1 MIKDN
6 MRIKESITLQDR
18 INAIETIVSFYFMDG
33 DYTPYYKDEGEISA
47 VIRNFIDGV
56 EFEKGESVFAAYYND
71 EDLRKLVNIF
81 ILKPVFEDTDDEEEK
96 KTQDSIRECYNM
108 MEIIRE
114 YVADKVE
121 FEKQKYLHANPDL
134 DKIVMAANVIIDSFE
149 NFSRMNFEI
158 LTPENLEKAQ
168 RIFNKI
174 SESEFELTT
183 ENIINVIKDASSFN
197 MDEATKEIV
206 DAKNSEIRELKEKI
220 KKLESKKESNLKV
233 IK

>member
-1 MIKDN
+1 MLKDN

-18 INAIETIVSFYFMDG
+18 INAIETIVSFYFMGG

-71 EDLRKLVNIF
+71 EHLRKLVNIF
-81 ILKPVFEDTDDEEEK
+81 ILEPASKDTDDEEEK
-96 KTQDSIRECYNM
+96 KTQDSIRECYDM

-114 YVADKVE
+114 YVKDKVE

-174 SESEFELTT
+174 SESGFKLTA
-183 ENIINVIKDASSFN
+183 ENIVNVIRDASSFD
-197 MDEATKEIV
+197 MDKATEEII
-206 DAKNSEIRELKEKI
+206 DSKNAEIRELKERI
-220 KKLESKKESNLKV
+220 KKLESKKDNFKLVK
-233 IK
+233 

>member
-56 EFEKGESVFAAYYND
+56 EFEKGESVFSAYRND
-71 EDLRKLVNIF
+71 DALRKLVNMF
-81 ILKPVFEDTDDEEEK
+81 ILEPIDKEPESEEDERI
-96 KTQDSIRECYNM
+96 QNSIRELYDM
-108 MEIIRE
+108 MKTIRE

-134 DKIVMAANVIIDSFE
+134 DKIVMAADTIIDSFE
-149 NFSRMNFEI
+149 NF
-158 LTPENLEKAQ
+158 TPENLEKAQ
-168 RIFNKI
+168 KIFNKI
-174 SESEFELTT
+174 SESGFEFTT

-206 DAKNSEIRELKEKI
+206 DAKNAEIRELKEKI
-220 KKLESKKESNLKV
+220 KKLENGKEGNLHRVK
-233 IK
+233 

>member
-1 MIKDN
+1 
-6 MRIKESITLQDR
+6 
-18 INAIETIVSFYFMDG
+18 MDG

-47 VIRNFIDGV
+47 VIRNFIDGI
-56 EFEKGESVFAAYYND
+56 EFEKGESVFSAYYND
-71 EDLRKLVNIF
+71 EDLRKLVNMF
-81 ILKPVFEDTDDEEEK
+81 ILKPVDKEPESEEDK
-96 KTQDSIRECYNM
+96 RIQNSIRELYDM
-108 MEIIRE
+108 MEVIRE

-134 DKIVMAANVIIDSFE
+134 DKIVMAADTIIDSFE

-174 SESEFELTT
+174 SESGFEFTA
-183 ENIINVIKDASSFN
+183 ENIVNVIRDASSFD

-220 KKLESKKESNLKV
+220 KKLESKKDNFKV

>member
-47 VIRNFIDGV
+47 VIRNFIDGI

-71 EDLRKLVNIF
+71 EDLRKLVNVF
-81 ILKPVFEDTDDEEEK
+81 ILEPVFEDTDDEEEK
-96 KTQDSIRECYNM
+96 KTQDSIRKYYDM
-108 MEIIRE
+108 MEVIRE
-114 YVADKVE
+114 YVKDKVE

-134 DKIVMAANVIIDSFE
+134 DKIVMAADTIIDSFE

-174 SESEFELTT
+174 SESGFELTT
-183 ENIINVIKDASSFN
+183 ENIINVIKDASSFD
-197 MDEATKEIV
+197 MDEATKEII
-206 DAKNSEIRELKEKI
+206 DAKNTKIRELKEKI
-220 KKLESKKESNLKV
+220 EKLESKKESNLKV

>member
-47 VIRNFIDGV
+47 VIRNFIDGI
-56 EFEKGESVFAAYYND
+56 EFEKGESVFSAYYND
-71 EDLRKLVNIF
+71 EDLRKLVNMF
-81 ILKPVFEDTDDEEEK
+81 ILKPVDKEPESEEDERI
-96 KTQDSIRECYNM
+96 QNSIRELYDM
-108 MEIIRE
+108 METIRK

-134 DKIVMAANVIIDSFE
+134 DKIVMAADTIIDSFE

-158 LTPENLEKAQ
+158 FTPENLEKAQ
-168 RIFNKI
+168 KIFNKI
-174 SESEFELTT
+174 SESGFELTT

-206 DAKNSEIRELKEKI
+206 DAKNSEIRELK
-220 KKLESKKESNLKV
+220 KKSKN
-233 IK
+233 

>member
-47 VIRNFIDGV
+47 VIRNFIDGI
-56 EFEKGESVFAAYYND
+56 EFEKGESVFSAYYND
-71 EDLRKLVNIF
+71 ENLRKLVNMF
-81 ILKPVFEDTDDEEEK
+81 ILKPVDKEPESEEDERI
-96 KTQDSIRECYNM
+96 QNSIRELYDM
-108 MEIIRE
+108 METIRE

-134 DKIVMAANVIIDSFE
+134 DKIVMAADTIIDSFE
-149 NFSRMNFEI
+149 NFSQMNFEI
-158 LTPENLEKAQ
+158 FTPENLEKAQ
-168 RIFNKI
+168 KIFNKI
-174 SESEFELTT
+174 SESGFELTA

-197 MDEATKEIV
+197 MDEATKEII

-220 KKLESKKESNLKV
+220 KKLENDKERN
-233 IK
+233 

>member
-56 EFEKGESVFAAYYND
+56 EFEKGESVFSAYYND
-71 EDLRKLVNIF
+71 EDLRKLVNMF
-81 ILKPVFEDTDDEEEK
+81 ILKPVDKEPESEEDK
-96 KTQDSIRECYNM
+96 RIQNSIRELYDM
-108 MEIIRE
+108 MEVIRE
-114 YVADKVE
+114 YVEDKVE

-134 DKIVMAANVIIDSFE
+134 DKIVMAADTIIDSFE

-158 LTPENLEKAQ
+158 FTPENLEKAQ
-168 RIFNKI
+168 KIFNKI
-174 SESEFELTT
+174 SESGFELTT

-197 MDEATKEIV
+197 IDEATKEII

-220 KKLESKKESNLKV
+220 KKLESKKDNFKV

>member
-1 MIKDN
+1 MLKDN

-47 VIRNFIDGV
+47 VIRNFIDGI
-56 EFEKGESVFAAYYND
+56 EFEKGESVFSAYYND
-71 EDLRKLVNIF
+71 EDLRKLVNMF
-81 ILKPVFEDTDDEEEK
+81 ILKPVDKEPESKEDERI
-96 KTQDSIRECYNM
+96 QNSIRELYDM
-108 MEIIRE
+108 METIRK

-134 DKIVMAANVIIDSFE
+134 DKIVMAADTIIDSFE

-158 LTPENLEKAQ
+158 FTPENLEKAQ
-168 RIFNKI
+168 KIFNKI
-174 SESEFELTT
+174 SESGFELTA

-220 KKLESKKESNLKV
+220 KKLENGKEGNLQRVK
-233 IK
+233 

>member
-1 MIKDN
+1 MLKDN

-47 VIRNFIDGV
+47 VIRNFIDGI
-56 EFEKGESVFAAYYND
+56 EFEKGESVFSAYYND
-71 EDLRKLVNIF
+71 EDLRKLVNMF
-81 ILKPVFEDTDDEEEK
+81 ILKPVDKEPESEEDERI
-96 KTQDSIRECYNM
+96 QNSIRELYDM
-108 MEIIRE
+108 METIRK

-134 DKIVMAANVIIDSFE
+134 DKIVMAADTIIDSFE
-149 NFSRMNFEI
+149 NFSQMNFEI
-158 LTPENLEKAQ
+158 FTPENLEKAQ
-168 RIFNKI
+168 KIFNKI
-174 SESEFELTT
+174 SESGFELTA

-220 KKLESKKESNLKV
+220 KKLENGKEGNLQRVK
-233 IK
+233 

>member
-1 MIKDN
+1 MLKDN

-47 VIRNFIDGV
+47 VIRNFIDGI

-71 EDLRKLVNIF
+71 EDLRKLVNVF
-81 ILKPVFEDTDDEEEK
+81 ILKPVFKDTDDEEEK
-96 KTQDSIRECYNM
+96 KTQDSIREYYDM
-108 MEIIRE
+108 MEVIRE
-114 YVADKVE
+114 YVKDKVE

-134 DKIVMAANVIIDSFE
+134 DKIVMAADTIIDSFE

-174 SESEFELTT
+174 SESGFELTT
-183 ENIINVIKDASSFN
+183 ENIINVIKDASSFD
-197 MDEATKEIV
+197 MDEATKEII
-206 DAKNSEIRELKEKI
+206 DAKNTKIRELKEKI
-220 KKLESKKESNLKV
+220 EKLESKKESNLKV

>member
-1 MIKDN
+1 MLKDN

-47 VIRNFIDGV
+47 VIRNFIDGI
-56 EFEKGESVFAAYYND
+56 EFEKGESVFSAYYND
-71 EDLRKLVNIF
+71 ENLRKLVNMF
-81 ILKPVFEDTDDEEEK
+81 ILKPVDKEPESEEDERI
-96 KTQDSIRECYNM
+96 QNSIRELYDM
-108 MEIIRE
+108 METIRE

-134 DKIVMAANVIIDSFE
+134 DKIVMAADTIIDSFE

-158 LTPENLEKAQ
+158 FTPENLEKAQ
-168 RIFNKI
+168 KIFNKI
-174 SESEFELTT
+174 SESGFELTA

-220 KKLESKKESNLKV
+220 KKLENGKEGNLQRVK
-233 IK
+233 

>member
-47 VIRNFIDGV
+47 VIRNFIDGI
-56 EFEKGESVFAAYYND
+56 EFEKGESVFSAYYND
-71 EDLRKLVNIF
+71 ENLRKLVNMF
-81 ILKPVFEDTDDEEEK
+81 ILKPVDKEPESEEDERI
-96 KTQDSIRECYNM
+96 QNSIRELYDM
-108 MEIIRE
+108 METIRE

-134 DKIVMAANVIIDSFE
+134 DKIVMAADTIIDSFE
-149 NFSRMNFEI
+149 NFSQMNFEI
-158 LTPENLEKAQ
+158 FTPENLEKAQ
-168 RIFNKI
+168 KIFNKI
-174 SESEFELTT
+174 SESGFELTA

-220 KKLESKKESNLKV
+220 KKLENGKEGNLQRVK
-233 IK
+233 

>member
-1 MIKDN
+1 MLKDN

-47 VIRNFIDGV
+47 VIRNFIDGI

-71 EDLRKLVNIF
+71 EDLRKLVNVF
-81 ILKPVFEDTDDEEEK
+81 ILKPVFKDTDDEEEK
-96 KTQDSIRECYNM
+96 KTQDSIRECYDM

-134 DKIVMAANVIIDSFE
+134 DKIVMAADAIIDSFE

-174 SESEFELTT
+174 SESGFEFTT

-220 KKLESKKESNLKV
+220 KKLESKKDNFKA

>member
-1 MIKDN
+1 MLKDN

-47 VIRNFIDGV
+47 VIRNFIDGI

-71 EDLRKLVNIF
+71 EDLRKLVNVF

-96 KTQDSIRECYNM
+96 KTQDSIREYYDM
-108 MEIIRE
+108 MEVIRE
-114 YVADKVE
+114 YVKDKVE
-121 FEKQKYLHANPDL
+121 FEKQKYFHANPDL
-134 DKIVMAANVIIDSFE
+134 DKIVMAADTIIDSFE

-158 LTPENLEKAQ
+158 FTPENLEKAQ
-168 RIFNKI
+168 KIFNKI
-174 SESEFELTT
+174 SESGFEFST

-220 KKLESKKESNLKV
+220 KKLENKKDNFKV

>member
-47 VIRNFIDGV
+47 VIRNFIDGI
-56 EFEKGESVFAAYYND
+56 EFEKGESVFSAYYND
-71 EDLRKLVNIF
+71 EDLRKLVNMF
-81 ILKPVFEDTDDEEEK
+81 ILKPVDKEPESEEDERI
-96 KTQDSIRECYNM
+96 QNSIRELYDM
-108 MEIIRE
+108 METIRE

-134 DKIVMAANVIIDSFE
+134 DKIVMAADTIIDSFE

-158 LTPENLEKAQ
+158 FTPENLEKAQ
-168 RIFNKI
+168 KIFNKI
-174 SESEFELTT
+174 SESGFELTA

-220 KKLESKKESNLKV
+220 EKLESKKESNLKV

>member
-1 MIKDN
+1 MLKDN

-18 INAIETIVSFYFMDG
+18 INAIETIVSFYFMGG

-71 EDLRKLVNIF
+71 EDLRKLVNVF
-81 ILKPVFEDTDDEEEK
+81 ILKPVFKDTDDEEK
-96 KTQDSIRECYNM
+96 KKNQDSIRECYNM
-108 MEIIRE
+108 MKIIRE
-114 YVADKVE
+114 YVKDKVE

-174 SESEFELTT
+174 SESGFELTA
-183 ENIINVIKDASSFN
+183 ENIVNVIRDASSFD
-197 MDEATKEIV
+197 MDEATKEII
-206 DAKNSEIRELKEKI
+206 DTKNTEIRELKERI
-220 KKLESKKESNLKV
+220 KKLENSKEENFQRVK
-233 IK
+233 

>member
-1 MIKDN
+1 MLKDN

-47 VIRNFIDGV
+47 VIRNFIDGI
-56 EFEKGESVFAAYYND
+56 EFEKGESVFSAYYND
-71 EDLRKLVNIF
+71 ENLRKLVNMF

-114 YVADKVE
+114 YVKDKVE

-134 DKIVMAANVIIDSFE
+134 DKIVMAADTIIDSFE

-174 SESEFELTT
+174 SESGFEFST

>member
-56 EFEKGESVFAAYYND
+56 EFEKGESVFSAYRND
-71 EDLRKLVNIF
+71 DALRKLVNMF
-81 ILKPVFEDTDDEEEK
+81 ILKPIDKEPESEEDK
-96 KTQDSIRECYNM
+96 RIQNSIRELYDM
-108 MEIIRE
+108 MEVIRE

-134 DKIVMAANVIIDSFE
+134 DKIVMAADTIIDSFE

-158 LTPENLEKAQ
+158 FTPENLEKAQ
-168 RIFNKI
+168 KIFNKI
-174 SESEFELTT
+174 SESGFELTA

>member
-1 MIKDN
+1 MLKDN
-6 MRIKESITLQDR
+6 MRIKKSITLQDR

-47 VIRNFIDGV
+47 VIRNFIDGI

-71 EDLRKLVNIF
+71 EDLRKLVNVF
-81 ILKPVFEDTDDEEEK
+81 ILEPVFEDTDDEEEK
-96 KTQDSIRECYNM
+96 KTQDSIREYYDM
-108 MEIIRE
+108 MEVIRE

-134 DKIVMAANVIIDSFE
+134 DKIVMAADTIIDSFE

-158 LTPENLEKAQ
+158 FTPENLEKAQ
-168 RIFNKI
+168 KIFNKI
-174 SESEFELTT
+174 SESGFELTA

-220 KKLESKKESNLKV
+220 KKLESKKDNFKLVK
-233 IK
+233 

>member
-47 VIRNFIDGV
+47 VIRNFIDGI
-56 EFEKGESVFAAYYND
+56 EFEKGESVFSAYYND
-71 EDLRKLVNIF
+71 EDLRKLVNMF
-81 ILKPVFEDTDDEEEK
+81 ILKPVDKEPESEEDERI
-96 KTQDSIRECYNM
+96 QNSIRELYDM
-108 MEIIRE
+108 METIRK

-134 DKIVMAANVIIDSFE
+134 DKIVMAADTIIDSFE

-158 LTPENLEKAQ
+158 FTPENLEKAQ
-168 RIFNKI
+168 KIFNKI
-174 SESEFELTT
+174 SESGFELTA

-220 KKLESKKESNLKV
+220 KKLENGKEGNLQRVK
-233 IK
+233 

>member
-47 VIRNFIDGV
+47 VIRNFIDGI
-56 EFEKGESVFAAYYND
+56 EFEKGESVFSAYYND
-71 EDLRKLVNIF
+71 EDLRKLVNMF
-81 ILKPVFEDTDDEEEK
+81 ILKPVDKEPESEEDERI
-96 KTQDSIRECYNM
+96 QNSIRELYDM
-108 MEIIRE
+108 METIRE

-134 DKIVMAANVIIDSFE
+134 DKIVMAADTIIDSFE

-174 SESEFELTT
+174 SESGFELTT
-183 ENIINVIKDASSFN
+183 ENIINVIKDASSFD
-197 MDEATKEIV
+197 MDEATKEII
-206 DAKNSEIRELKEKI
+206 DAKNTKIRELKEKI
-220 KKLESKKESNLKV
+220 EKLESKKESNLKV

>member
-47 VIRNFIDGV
+47 VIRNFIDGI
-56 EFEKGESVFAAYYND
+56 EFEKGESVFSAYYND
-71 EDLRKLVNIF
+71 EDLRKLVNMF
-81 ILKPVFEDTDDEEEK
+81 ILKPVDKEPESEEDERI
-96 KTQDSIRECYNM
+96 QNSIRELYDM
-108 MEIIRE
+108 METIRE

-134 DKIVMAANVIIDSFE
+134 DKIVMAADTIIDSFE

-158 LTPENLEKAQ
+158 FTPENLEKAQ
-168 RIFNKI
+168 KIFNKI
-174 SESEFELTT
+174 SESGFEFTA
-183 ENIINVIKDASSFN
+183 ENIVNVIRDASSFD

-220 KKLESKKESNLKV
+220 KKLESKKDNFKV

>member
-47 VIRNFIDGV
+47 VIRNFIDGI

-71 EDLRKLVNIF
+71 EDLRKLVNVF
-81 ILKPVFEDTDDEEEK
+81 ILKPVFEDTEDEEEK

-114 YVADKVE
+114 YVVDKVE

-134 DKIVMAANVIIDSFE
+134 DKIVMAADMIIDSLE

-158 LTPENLEKAQ
+158 FTPENLEKAQ
-168 RIFNKI
+168 KIFNKI
-174 SESEFELTT
+174 SESGFEFTT
-183 ENIINVIKDASSFN
+183 DNIINVIKNASSFD

>member
-47 VIRNFIDGV
+47 VIRNFIDGI
-56 EFEKGESVFAAYYND
+56 EFEKGESVFSAYYND
-71 EDLRKLVNIF
+71 EDLRKLVNMF
-81 ILKPVFEDTDDEEEK
+81 ILKPVDKEPESEEDK
-96 KTQDSIRECYNM
+96 KIQNSIRELYDM
-108 MEIIRE
+108 MEVIRE

-134 DKIVMAANVIIDSFE
+134 DKIVMAADTIIDSFE

-158 LTPENLEKAQ
+158 FTPENLEKAQ
-168 RIFNKI
+168 KIFNKI
-174 SESEFELTT
+174 SESGFEFTT

-220 KKLESKKESNLKV
+220 KKLENGKEGNLQRVK
-233 IK
+233 

>member
-1 MIKDN
+1 MLKDN

-18 INAIETIVSFYFMDG
+18 INAIETIVSFYFIDG

-47 VIRNFIDGV
+47 VIRNFIDGI

-71 EDLRKLVNIF
+71 EDLRKLVNVF
-81 ILKPVFEDTDDEEEK
+81 ILKPVFEDVEDEEEK
-96 KTQDSIRECYNM
+96 KTQDSIRECYDM

-114 YVADKVE
+114 YVVDKVE

-174 SESEFELTT
+174 SESGFELTT

>member
-56 EFEKGESVFAAYYND
+56 EFEKGESVFSAYRND
-71 EDLRKLVNIF
+71 DALRKLVNMF
-81 ILKPVFEDTDDEEEK
+81 ILKPVDKEPESEEDERI
-96 KTQDSIRECYNM
+96 QNSIRELYDM
-108 MEIIRE
+108 METIRK

-134 DKIVMAANVIIDSFE
+134 DKIVMAADTIIDSFE

-158 LTPENLEKAQ
+158 FTPENLEKAQ
-168 RIFNKI
+168 KIFNKI
-174 SESEFELTT
+174 SESGFELTA

-220 KKLESKKESNLKV
+220 KKLENGKEGNLQRVK
-233 IK
+233 

>member
-56 EFEKGESVFAAYYND
+56 EFEKGESVFSAYRND
-71 EDLRKLVNIF
+71 DALRKLVNMF
-81 ILKPVFEDTDDEEEK
+81 ILKPIDKEPEGEEDK
-96 KTQDSIRECYNM
+96 RIQNSIRELYDM
-108 MEIIRE
+108 MEVIRE

-134 DKIVMAANVIIDSFE
+134 DKIVMAADTIIDSFE

-174 SESEFELTT
+174 SESGFEFTA
-183 ENIINVIKDASSFN
+183 ENIVNVIRDASSFD

-220 KKLESKKESNLKV
+220 KKLESKKDNFKV

>member
-47 VIRNFIDGV
+47 VIRNFIDGI
-56 EFEKGESVFAAYYND
+56 EFEKGESVFSAYYND
-71 EDLRKLVNIF
+71 EDLRKLVNMF
-81 ILKPVFEDTDDEEEK
+81 ILKPVDKEPESEEDERI
-96 KTQDSIRECYNM
+96 QNSIRELYDM
-108 MEIIRE
+108 METIRE

-134 DKIVMAANVIIDSFE
+134 DKIVMAADTIIDSFE

-158 LTPENLEKAQ
+158 FTPENLEKAQ
-168 RIFNKI
+168 KIFNKI
-174 SESEFELTT
+174 SESGFELTA

>member
-1 MIKDN
+1 MLKDN

-47 VIRNFIDGV
+47 VIRNFIDGI

-71 EDLRKLVNIF
+71 EDLRKLVNMF
-81 ILKPVFEDTDDEEEK
+81 ILEPVFKDTDDEEEK
-96 KTQDSIRECYNM
+96 KTQDSIREYYDM
-108 MEIIRE
+108 MEVIRE
-114 YVADKVE
+114 YVKDKVE

-134 DKIVMAANVIIDSFE
+134 DKIVMAADTIIDSFE

-174 SESEFELTT
+174 SESGFELTT
-183 ENIINVIKDASSFN
+183 ENIINVIKDASSFD
-197 MDEATKEIV
+197 MDEATKEII
-206 DAKNSEIRELKEKI
+206 DAKNTKIRELKEKI
-220 KKLESKKESNLKV
+220 EKLESKKESNLKV

>member
-47 VIRNFIDGV
+47 VIRNFIDGI
-56 EFEKGESVFAAYYND
+56 EFEKGESVFSAYYND
-71 EDLRKLVNIF
+71 EDLRKLVNMF
-81 ILKPVFEDTDDEEEK
+81 ILKPVDKEPESEEDERI
-96 KTQDSIRECYNM
+96 QNSIRELYDM
-108 MEIIRE
+108 METIRK

-134 DKIVMAANVIIDSFE
+134 DKIVMAADTIIDSFE

-158 LTPENLEKAQ
+158 FTPENLEKAQ
-168 RIFNKI
+168 KIFNKI
-174 SESEFELTT
+174 SESGFELTT

-197 MDEATKEIV
+197 MDEATKESV
-206 DAKNSEIRELKEKI
+206 DAKNSEIRKLKEKI
-220 KKLESKKESNLKV
+220 KKLENKKDNFKV

>member
-1 MIKDN
+1 MLKDN

-47 VIRNFIDGV
+47 VIRNFIDGI
-56 EFEKGESVFAAYYND
+56 EFEKGESVFSAYYND
-71 EDLRKLVNIF
+71 EDLRKLVNMF
-81 ILKPVFEDTDDEEEK
+81 ILKPVDKEPESEEDK
-96 KTQDSIRECYNM
+96 RIQNSIRELYDM
-108 MEIIRE
+108 MEVIRE

-134 DKIVMAANVIIDSFE
+134 DKIVMAADTIIDSFE

-174 SESEFELTT
+174 SESGFEFTA
-183 ENIINVIKDASSFN
+183 ENIVNVIRDASSFD

-206 DAKNSEIRELKEKI
+206 DAKNSEIRELKEKNQKI
-220 KKLESKKESNLKV
+220 RK
-233 IK
+233 

>member
-1 MIKDN
+1 
-6 MRIKESITLQDR
+6 
-18 INAIETIVSFYFMDG
+18 MDG

-47 VIRNFIDGV
+47 VIRNFIDGI
-56 EFEKGESVFAAYYND
+56 EFEKGESVFSAYYND
-71 EDLRKLVNIF
+71 EDLRKLVNMF
-81 ILKPVFEDTDDEEEK
+81 ILKPVDKEPESEEDERI
-96 KTQDSIRECYNM
+96 QNSIRELYDM
-108 MEIIRE
+108 METIRK

-134 DKIVMAANVIIDSFE
+134 DKIVMAADTIIDSFE

-158 LTPENLEKAQ
+158 FTPENLEKAQ
-168 RIFNKI
+168 KIFNKI
-174 SESEFELTT
+174 SESGFELTT

-220 KKLESKKESNLKV
+220 KKLENKKDNFKV

>member
-174 SESEFELTT
+174 SESGFELTT

-220 KKLESKKESNLKV
+220 KKLESKKDNFKV

>member
-18 INAIETIVSFYFMDG
+18 INAIETIVSFYFVGG
-33 DYTPYYKDEGEISA
+33 DYTPYYREEGEISA

-56 EFEKGESVFAAYYND
+56 EFEKGESVFSAYRND
-71 EDLRKLVNIF
+71 DALRKLVNMF
-81 ILKPVFEDTDDEEEK
+81 ILKPVDKEPESEEDERI
-96 KTQDSIRECYNM
+96 QNSIRELYDM
-108 MEIIRE
+108 METIRE
-114 YVADKVE
+114 YVEDKVE

-134 DKIVMAANVIIDSFE
+134 DKIVMAADTIIDSFE

-158 LTPENLEKAQ
+158 FTPENLEKAQ
-168 RIFNKI
+168 KIFNKI
-174 SESEFELTT
+174 SESGFEFST

-206 DAKNSEIRELKEKI
+206 DAKNSEIRELKERI
-220 KKLESKKESNLKV
+220 KKLENGKEGNLQRVK
-233 IK
+233 

>member
-47 VIRNFIDGV
+47 VIRNFIDGI
-56 EFEKGESVFAAYYND
+56 EFEKGESVFSAYYND
-71 EDLRKLVNIF
+71 EDLRKLVNMF
-81 ILKPVFEDTDDEEEK
+81 ILKPVDKEPESEK
-96 KTQDSIRECYNM
+96 DKRIQNSIRELYDM
-108 MEIIRE
+108 MEVIRE

-134 DKIVMAANVIIDSFE
+134 DKIVMAADTIIDSFE

-174 SESEFELTT
+174 SESGFEFTA
-183 ENIINVIKDASSFN
+183 ENIVNVIRDASSFD

-220 KKLESKKESNLKV
+220 KKLESKKDNFKV

>member
-47 VIRNFIDGV
+47 VIRNFIDGI
-56 EFEKGESVFAAYYND
+56 EFEKGESVFSAYYND
-71 EDLRKLVNIF
+71 EDLRKLVNMF
-81 ILKPVFEDTDDEEEK
+81 ILKPVDKEPESEEDK
-96 KTQDSIRECYNM
+96 RIQNSIRELYDM
-108 MEIIRE
+108 MEVIRE

-134 DKIVMAANVIIDSFE
+134 DKIVMAADTIIDSFE

-174 SESEFELTT
+174 SESGFEFTA
-183 ENIINVIKDASSFN
+183 ENIVNVIRDASSFD

-220 KKLESKKESNLKV
+220 KKLESKKDNFKV

>member
-1 MIKDN
+1 MIKYN

-47 VIRNFIDGV
+47 VIRNFIDGI
-56 EFEKGESVFAAYYND
+56 EFEKGESVFSAYYND
-71 EDLRKLVNIF
+71 EDLRKLVNMF
-81 ILKPVFEDTDDEEEK
+81 ILKPVDKEPESEEDK
-96 KTQDSIRECYNM
+96 RIQNSIRELYDM
-108 MEIIRE
+108 MEVIRE

-134 DKIVMAANVIIDSFE
+134 DKIVMAADTIIDSFE

-174 SESEFELTT
+174 SESGFEFTA
-183 ENIINVIKDASSFN
+183 ENIVNVIRDASSFD

-220 KKLESKKESNLKV
+220 KKLESKKDNFKV

>member
-1 MIKDN
+1 MIKDTL
-6 MRIKESITLQDR
+6 RITESITLQDR

-47 VIRNFIDGV
+47 VIRNFIDGI
-56 EFEKGESVFAAYYND
+56 EFEKGESVFSAYYND
-71 EDLRKLVNIF
+71 EDLRKLVNMF
-81 ILKPVFEDTDDEEEK
+81 ILKPVDKEPESEEDERI
-96 KTQDSIRECYNM
+96 QNSIRELYDM
-108 MEIIRE
+108 METIRE

-134 DKIVMAANVIIDSFE
+134 DKIVMAADTIIDSFE

-158 LTPENLEKAQ
+158 FTPENLEKAQ
-168 RIFNKI
+168 KIFNKI
-174 SESEFELTT
+174 SESGFELTA

-220 KKLESKKESNLKV
+220 KKLENGKEGNLQRVK
-233 IK
+233 

>member
-1 MIKDN
+1 MLKDN
-6 MRIKESITLQDR
+6 MRIKESITLQDKV
-18 INAIETIVSFYFMDG
+18 NAIENIVSFYFMGG

-56 EFEKGESVFAAYYND
+56 EFEKGESVFTAYYND
-71 EDLRKLVNIF
+71 EDLRKLVNVF
-81 ILKPVFEDTDDEEEK
+81 ILEPVFEDTDDEEKK
-96 KTQDSIRECYNM
+96 KTQDSIREYYDM
-108 MEIIRE
+108 METIRE

-134 DKIVMAANVIIDSFE
+134 DKIVMAADVIIDSFE

-168 RIFNKI
+168 RIFNKV
-174 SESEFELTT
+174 SESGFELTA
-183 ENIINVIKDASSFN
+183 ENIVNVIRDASSFN
-197 MDEATKEIV
+197 IDKVTEEII
-206 DAKNSEIRELKEKI
+206 DSKNTEIRELKEKI
-220 KKLESKKESNLKV
+220 KKLESKKDNFKV